1 MPTVAQLT
9 TKQQLEMTLN
19 RFLHK
24 HQGNAEVEAVAF
36 QFNRKMNALKPRIK
50 APEGRQF
57 LVKLIYDHTF
67 GVYKANVTE
76 HTYLH

>member
-1 MPTVAQLT
+1 MSTVSQLT
-9 TKQQLEMTLN
+9 NKQQLEATLN
-19 RFLHK
+19 RFLIK
-24 HQGNAEVEAVAF
+24 YQGNAEVDAVAF
-36 QFNRKMNALKPRIK
+36 QFGRKMNALKPRIK

-57 LVKLIYDHTF
+57 MVKLVYNQTF